1 MSTATIGSRRSAGQS
16 SAQEGGGGLAFW
28 AVVLAG
34 LVLLCLLVAWL
45 AGWIRFS
52 TDPRVLEIK
61 TLQEEATRKFQ
72 ANGGPSTLADAT
84 AAVAAMGEIRSK
96 VEALPPHLRSEV
108 ERSGRSMFRSSFTA
122 RIDNYFA
129 QPPEKRQAE
138 LDRQIDQEEL
148 MSKAFAAGQVIAG
161 ALGGGR
167 GGAATN
173 GATAGSGGAGTNAA
187 DGGGAGGGGGGR
199 PPRGG
204 TEEDRNKWRKSM
216 IDGTTPEQRAR
227 YTEYRQAM
235 EKRREERK
243 LPASPWGR

>member
-1 MSTATIGSRRSAGQS
+1 MSTATFRSGRSTQNS
-16 SAQEGGGGLAFW
+16 ISNDEGGSLAFW
-28 AVVLAG
+28 GIPLVGLA
-34 LVLLCLLVAWL
+34 LVCLFVAWL
-45 AGWIRFS
+45 MGWLRFT
-52 TDPRVLEIK
+52 TDPRVTEIRA
-61 TLQEEATRKFQ
+61 LQEETTRKFQ
-72 ANGGPSTLADAT
+72 ANGGPATLAEAT
-84 AAVAAMGEIRSK
+84 AAIAAMGEIRSK

-148 MSKAFAAGQVIAG
+148 MSKAFAAGQAVAS

-167 GGAATN
+167 GGA
-173 GATAGSGGAGTNAA
+173 GGGG
-187 DGGGAGGGGGGR
+187 DGGGGRGPGGGGGGG

-216 IDGTTPEQRAR
+216 IDRTTPEQRAR

-235 EKRREERK
+235 EKRREQRN

>member
-1 MSTATIGSRRSAGQS
+1 MSTATIGSRRNPHQS
-16 SAQEGGGGLAFW
+16 SAEEGGSGLAFW

-34 LVLLCLLVAWL
+34 LTLLCLLIAWL

-52 TDPRVLEIK
+52 TDPRILEIK
-61 TLQEEATRKFQ
+61 ALQEEATRKFQ

-148 MSKAFAAGQVIAG
+148 MSKAFAAGQAIAG

-167 GGAATN
+167 GGATTG
-173 GATAGSGGAGTNAA
+173 GAT
-187 DGGGAGGGGGGR
+187 AGGGGGPGGGDAGR

-216 IDGTTPEQRAR
+216 IDRTTPEQRAR

-243 LPASPWGR
+243 LPSSPWGR